1 MTAPPARW
9 KIVPCITIVSE
20 SAVGRAS
27 RERTSAVT
35 RIRDMRPSDDQL
47 LEAIRAGSR
56 PAWGQLFA
64 RHADSAWRTAFA
76 IVHDHGRAEDVV
88 QDAFVRAIHAA
99 ERFDRSRPFRP
110 WLLRIVTNRALDVLR
125 HEQYAT
131 PGDVEPSGAL
141 DGVADRDA
149 ADVREAILRLDPDR
163 RAVVVLRYWLDLS
176 PVEIADRL
184 GLPVGTVGSR
194 LTRALHELAGYLEVA
209 GNA

>member
-1 MTAPPARW
+1 MSACARGW
-9 KIVPCITIVSE
+9 QIVARITIVSE
-20 SAVGRAS
+20 SAAVVQS

-56 PAWGQLFA
+56 PAWGQLYA
-64 RHADSAWRTAFA
+64 RHADVAWRTAFA
-76 IVHDHGRAEDVV
+76 IVHDHGRAEDIV
-88 QDAFVRAIHAA
+88 QDAFVRAIRAA

-110 WLLRIVTNRALDVLR
+110 WLMRIVTNRALDVLR
-125 HEQYAT
+125 HEQYVT
-131 PGDVEPSGAL
+131 PSDVEPPGGL
-141 DGVADRDA
+141 DGDDRDPA
-149 ADVREAILRLDPDR
+149 GVREAILRLDPDR

-184 GLPVGTVGSR
+184 DVPVGTVGSR